1 MKNSLNEE
9 LLKVVPNR
17 FLLAIAAA
25 KRSRQL
31 ADGSKSLTGFNDETV
46 VLTALNEI
54 NEGKVEVNLRAED
67 LLEQPVRTKKAVALE
82 TAPVAEPKDTAKSDK
97 PAAKKVKKEE
107 KTSSKDKKKKSVVA

>member
-1 MKNSLNEE
+1 MRNSLNEE
-9 LLKVVPNR
+9 LLKIVPNR

-31 ADGSKSLTGFNDETV
+31 ADGSKSLTGENDETV

-54 NEGKVEVNLRAED
+54 NEGKVDVALKEAEIEVA
-67 LLEQPVRTKKAVALE
+67 QPVRTKKAAALE
-82 TAPVAEPKDTAKSDK
+82 TAAVAEVKEEKTG
-97 PAAKKVKKEE
+97 AKKAKKEE

>member
-1 MKNSLNEE
+1 MRNSLNEE
-9 LLKVVPNR
+9 LLKIVPNR

-31 ADGSKSLTGFNDETV
+31 ADGSKSLTGENDETV

-54 NEGKVEVNLRAED
+54 NEGKVDVALKEAEIEVA
-67 LLEQPVRTKKAVALE
+67 QPVRTKKAAALE
-82 TAPVAEPKDTAKSDK
+82 TAAVAE
-97 PAAKKVKKEE
+97 VKEE

>member
-1 MKNSLNEE
+1 MRNSLNEE
-9 LLKVVPNR
+9 LLKIVPNR

-31 ADGSKSLTGFNDETV
+31 ADGSKSLTGENDETV

-54 NEGKVEVNLRAED
+54 NEGKVEVTLKEAEI
-67 LLEQPVRTKKAVALE
+67 EIAQPVRTKKAAALE
-82 TAPVAEPKDTAKSDK
+82 TAVVAETKEEKSTAKK
-97 PAAKKVKKEE
+97 AKKEE